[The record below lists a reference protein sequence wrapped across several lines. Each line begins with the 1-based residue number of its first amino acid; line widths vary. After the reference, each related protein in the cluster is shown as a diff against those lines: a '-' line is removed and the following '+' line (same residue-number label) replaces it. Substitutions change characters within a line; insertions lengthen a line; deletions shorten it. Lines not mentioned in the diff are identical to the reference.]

1 MVVNGLRN
9 YEPACDCHLYKNTFC
24 NRCGYSK
31 QEWELILK
39 ERGKKPSKKY
49 LKERVKRTFG
59 ANGIVKKRT
68 IFD

>member
-1 MVVNGLRN
+1 M
-9 YEPACDCHLYKNTFC
+9 KN
-24 NRCGYSK
+24 
-31 QEWELILK
+31 
-39 ERGKKPSKKY
+39 PSKKD